1 MVRFLQVARRNQ
13 TPVGAALL
21 KNPLWIV
28 APCHRGVGQ
37 SGKLVVFAVGLDTK
51 RYLIELE
58 KNRAIG

>member
-1 MVRFLQVARRNQ
+1 MRAGNE

-21 KNPLWIV
+21 KNPLWID

-37 SGKLVVFAVGLDTK
+37 SGKLVGFAGGLDTK

>member
-21 KNPLWIV
+21 KNPLWID
-28 APCHRGVGQ
+28 APCHRRVGQ
-37 SGKLVVFAVGLDTK
+37 SGKLVGFAGGLDTK